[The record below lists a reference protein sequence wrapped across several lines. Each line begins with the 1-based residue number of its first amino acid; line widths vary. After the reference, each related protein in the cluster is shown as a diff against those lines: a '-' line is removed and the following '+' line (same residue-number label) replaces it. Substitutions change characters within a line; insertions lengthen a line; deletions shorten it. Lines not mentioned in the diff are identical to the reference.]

1 MTDTAAETHSSASSE
16 VSEGSKEDKGA
27 KIPTISE
34 TFSSPAGN
42 IFFKSSDDV
51 VFRVEDF
58 YLKANR

>member
-1 MTDTAAETHSSASSE
+1 MSDTLAQPHSATS
-16 VSEGSKEDKGA
+16 SEGSKDSKETTGTKA
-27 KIPTISE
+27 PTICE
-34 TFSSPAGN
+34 AFNSPAGN